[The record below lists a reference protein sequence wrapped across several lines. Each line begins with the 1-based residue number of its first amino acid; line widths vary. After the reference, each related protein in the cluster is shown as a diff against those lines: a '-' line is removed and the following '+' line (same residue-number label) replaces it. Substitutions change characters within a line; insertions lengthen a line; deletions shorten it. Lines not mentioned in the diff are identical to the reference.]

1 MDEEDQIAAD
11 LAPGLH
17 DVPESVL
24 SSPADSYYPGA
35 DFDRSQAFLHGEGTE
50 EQAHLA
56 AVQAAHDKIQRWLA
70 TFHGAEPMDA
80 AKLQQQVANGK
91 ISAADYFA
99 QTGRVYSGG
108 DVAQRGE
115 RGNIT
120 GYTSPDGSGTA
131 LGGGSATPGL
141 DSLHAMQDGPGFSP
155 VADSPLSMPPSVSAH
170 VGAPSPGLAS
180 AVDTLTYDTRLQAP
194 TRASVQG
201 PASSGNTRSLSAND
215 RSAAASFKANQEL
228 ANASL
233 RANYRAAGAP
243 DPNIRASIL
252 NLPGG
257 GSITVPGNMGQQSF
271 PALPA
276 SVSPWAR
283 R

>member
-11 LAPGLH
+11 FAPGPH

-24 SSPADSYYPGA
+24 SSGADNYYPGA
-35 DFDRSQAFLHGEGTE
+35 DFDNSQAFLHGEGTD

-56 AVQAAHDKIQRWLA
+56 AVQAAHDKIQNWLS
-70 TFHGAEPMDA
+70 TFHGAEPADTRS
-80 AKLQQQVANGK
+80 LQRQVASGK
-91 ISAADYFA
+91 ISSADYFA

-108 DVAQRGE
+108 DVATRGD

-131 LGGGSATPGL
+131 LGGGSGTPGL
-141 DSLHAMQDGPGFSP
+141 DNLHAMQDTGFSP
-155 VADSPLSMPPSVSAH
+155 VADSPLSMPASVSAH

-180 AVDTLTYDTRLQAP
+180 AVDTLTYDTRLQTP
-194 TRASVQG
+194 TKQSIQG
-201 PASSGNTRSLSAND
+201 PKSSGNTRSLSADNK
-215 RSAAASFKANQEL
+215 SAAAAWAANQKS
-228 ANASL
+228 AQNVIRGNA
-233 RANYRAAGAP
+233 RAVGLLDPTIAA
-243 DPNIRASIL
+243 STL

-257 GSITVPGNMGQQSF
+257 GSMTLPGNMGQQSF
-271 PALPA
+271 PSLPS